1 MARNFVIIYSGRTGS
16 SPIVNIL
23 ARQPGLCVPV
33 FENLDHRFIGPERAP
48 EIAAILDGVFASG
61 RLAGAELPAHLPR
74 FPAGE
79 VPRAIG
85 FKWRPYGDWAAV
97 CEVFRR
103 HDVVL
108 FVLSRRDFV
117 EVASSLYITTYG
129 NRLQD
134 EVKIPG
140 HPQFGLAKGVAE
152 SRDSI
157 ARMQE
162 MTFPVRP
169 RLLYRIMRQQVHA
182 RADLVTL
189 AREAH
194 AAGVPVRALAYEDFT
209 ADNEGFVKALLAEIG
224 MPAPAAL
231 DLTSDFE
238 KVMKVP
244 AKSRLARLPAWL
256 WLPPLRWQMLRYA
269 ETGRALAT
277 VVAASRSG
285 KKLPPPPVRT
295 EPMQIRG

>member
-33 FENLDHRFIGPERAP
+33 FENLDHRFIGRERAP
-48 EIAAILDGVFASG
+48 EIAAILDGVFATG
-61 RLAGAELPAHLPR
+61 RLEGAELPVHMPR
-74 FPAGE
+74 FPEGE
-79 VPRAIG
+79 VPQAIG
-85 FKWRPYGDWAAV
+85 FKWRPYGDWARV

-103 HDVVL
+103 HDVML

-117 EVASSLYITTYG
+117 EVASSLYITTHG
-129 NRLQD
+129 NRLQN
-134 EVKIPG
+134 EVEIPG
-140 HPQFGLAKGVAE
+140 HPQFGIAKGVAE

-157 ARMQE
+157 AKMQA

-169 RLLYRIMRQQVHA
+169 RLLYRIMRQQVRA

-194 AAGVPVRALAYEDFT
+194 DAGVPVRALAYEDFT
-209 ADNEGFVKALLAEIG
+209 ADNEGFIKALLAEIG

-269 ETGRALAT
+269 RTGRELAT

-285 KKLPPPPVRT
+285 RKLPPAPVRT
-295 EPMQIRG
+295 EPLQSRG

>member
-33 FENLDHRFIGPERAP
+33 FENLDHRFIGRERAP
-48 EIAAILDGVFASG
+48 EIAAILDGVFATG
-61 RLAGAELPAHLPR
+61 RLEGAELPVHMPR
-74 FPAGE
+74 FPEGE
-79 VPRAIG
+79 VPQAIG
-85 FKWRPYGDWAAV
+85 FKWRPYGDWARV

-103 HDVVL
+103 HDVML

-117 EVASSLYITTYG
+117 EVASSLYITTHG
-129 NRLQD
+129 NRLQN
-134 EVKIPG
+134 EVEIPG
-140 HPQFGLAKGVAE
+140 HPQFGIAKGVAE

-157 ARMQE
+157 AKMQA

-169 RLLYRIMRQQVHA
+169 RLLYRIMRQQVRA

-194 AAGVPVRALAYEDFT
+194 DAGVPVRALAYEDFT
-209 ADNEGFVKALLAEIG
+209 ADNEGFIKALLAEIG

-269 ETGRALAT
+269 RTGRELAT

-285 KKLPPPPVRT
+285 RKLPPAPVRT
-295 EPMQIRG
+295 EPLQIRG